1 MKLNLKNT
9 LGGLALLA
17 MALPVWAHTDS
28 INFVATHPTTIAGYR
43 LAPGSYQFKADDANN
58 TVTVQQQGSVV
69 TQVPC
74 KWVQLPQKAGQSA
87 VLSDGSKVT
96 GLQFSGKTEAVTFKS

>member
-1 MKLNLKNT
+1 MKLNWKNT

-28 INFVATHPTTIAGYR
+28 IQFVATQTTTIAGYQ
-43 LAPGSYQFKADDANN
+43 LAPGSYELKANDATK
-58 TVTVQQQGSVV
+58 TVTVQENGSVV

-74 KWVQLPQKAGQSA
+74 KFVQLPQKAGQNE
-87 VLSDGSKVT
+87 VLSNGSKVT
-96 GLQFSGKTEAVTFKS
+96 GIQFSGKTEAVAFNS